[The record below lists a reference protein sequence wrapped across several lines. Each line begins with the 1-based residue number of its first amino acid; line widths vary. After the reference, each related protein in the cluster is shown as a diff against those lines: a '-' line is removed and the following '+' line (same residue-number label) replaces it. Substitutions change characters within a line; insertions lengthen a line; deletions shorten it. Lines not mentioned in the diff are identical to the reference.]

1 MNSQQVNSAAS
12 PSANLSPEALGKAV
26 IDALFGGTSLDQL
39 MASPG
44 ISEKFGSATG
54 SNYTVK
60 SGDTLSQ
67 IASANGTS
75 WQTLARING
84 ISNPDLIQ
92 AGQQIKLPGGSTNQ
106 AASYTVKSG
115 DTLSAIAAATG
126 TSVAAL
132 ARDNNISNPDRISVG
147 QTLRING
154 ASGGG
159 TAASSTN
166 SSAGTTATQTPTTGT
181 TAAQTPTTGGSSGAS
196 TGQLSANGAKFIFDH
211 EAVRGVSN
219 KLHWPGGASGVTL
232 GPGYDM
238 KGKSSAEIVRDLTAI
253 GVDRSAATTVARAA
267 GLEGSAARNFANNN
281 KGAVNL
287 TPAQETALLK
297 IETKKF
303 EKVVADNVKVP
314 LTQNQFD
321 ALVSF
326 AYNVG
331 EGAFKGSTAL
341 RKINAGDKAGGA
353 EAMKLFNKSGGGVMQ
368 GLVNRRNDEVA
379 LFNKAGSATIQPQ
392 GTTTNQSGRSTA
404 ASATTSSTGGSA
416 QAYVNQINQSGDAQA
431 KADLA
436 AGKKVVVAIRNETN
450 TRANGG
456 NGVYDDKMGVVWRN
470 NDGSY
475 SFKEFKANTEPSA
488 QYAYNGR
495 KPMGRDMNGDG
506 KVDQGRLQAGNYRF
520 KADGNFLGNQSFR
533 ATRTQVAERDT
544 NQDGRFDSNDRNR
557 IDSSG
562 AGTSM
567 LIHQGG
573 SNNTYSAGCQT
584 MAKTDFNNFLS
595 ALGGQQSFSYVLVNG
610 TK

>member
-1 MNSQQVNSAAS
+1 MNSQQVNFATN
-12 PSANLSPEALGKAV
+12 PSVGFSPEKFGKAV
-26 IDALFGGTSLDQL
+26 LEAFLGATGLDQL
-39 MASPG
+39 MSSPG
-44 ISEKFGSATG
+44 LSEKFGSTQG
-54 SNYTVK
+54 SSYTVK
-60 SGDTLSQ
+60 SGDTLSG
-67 IASANGTS
+67 IAKANGTD

-84 ISNPDLIQ
+84 ISNPDMIQ
-92 AGQQIKLPGGSTNQ
+92 PNQQIKLPGGSTNQ
-106 AASYTVKSG
+106 ATSYTVKSG
-115 DTLSAIAAATG
+115 DTLGAIAAANG
-126 TSVAAL
+126 TSVETL
-132 ARDNNISNPDRISVG
+132 ARDNGITNPNLIRPNQVLKINRSSTGAVT
-147 QTLRING
+147 QTG
-154 ASGGG
+154 S
-159 TAASSTN
+159 TAAP
-166 SSAGTTATQTPTTGT
+166 AAPTTSATQPITTGS
-181 TAAQTPTTGGSSGAS
+181 ASGAS
-196 TGQLSANGAKFIFDH
+196 TGKLSANGAKFIFDH

-238 KGKSSAEIVRDLTAI
+238 KGKSSAEIVRDLTAV
-253 GVDRSAATTVARAA
+253 GVDRGTATSVARAA

-281 KGAVNL
+281 KGTVNL

-341 RKINAGDKAGGA
+341 RKINAGDLSGGA
-353 EAMKLFNKSGGGVMQ
+353 QAMKLFNKSGGGVMQ

-379 LFNKAGSATIQPQ
+379 LFNKAGSPTVQPQGQPQ
-392 GTTTNQSGRSTA
+392 GTTTSQAGRSTA
-404 ASATTSSTGGSA
+404 AAATTSAAGGSA

-436 AGKKVVVAIRNETN
+436 AGKKVVVAIRNETS
-450 TRANGG
+450 TRANSG
-456 NGVYDDKMGVVWRN
+456 NGAYDDKMAVVWRN
-470 NDGSY
+470 KDGSY
-475 SFKEFKANTEPSA
+475 SVKEFKGNTEPSA

-495 KPMGRDMNGDG
+495 KPMGNDMNGDG
-506 KVDQGRLQAGNYRF
+506 KVDQGRLVAGNYRF
-520 KADGNFLGNQSFR
+520 VADGNFLGNQSFR

-544 NQDGRFDSNDRNR
+544 NQDGRFDSRDSNR
-557 IDSSG
+557 IDRSG

-584 MAKTDFNNFLS
+584 MAPTDFNNFLRS
-595 ALGGQQSFSYVLVNG
+595 LGGQQSFSYVLVNG
-610 TK
+610 SK